1 MQKAVSNMNQYGYC
15 IIPKLLNVTECK
27 EYGEAVLQDV
37 QSVSTILFNRDNIDI
52 YNPQYEN
59 NEPQNYRELSMRED
73 LRFDLRH
80 GPKLDKI
87 RRRSTKEKEEES
99 CSGSTSVN
107 REGKGKK
114 SIVLT
119 SSEKECSSVF
129 LRGNGSLLEI
139 IRRTMNPRCTRTNSD
154 HNLWVGNIGR
164 WNFGGCGPNGS
175 FQNIRL
181 SPVYDNSFVYN
192 LPNAFYKRTSYKYYN
207 RSRLFLHKI
216 HIDNFVHFP
225 LTFYLN
231 QCIYVCSR

>member
-1 MQKAVSNMNQYGYC
+1 MGSIQKAVSNMNQYGYC

-99 CSGSTSVN
+99 CSGSTCVS
-107 REGKGKK
+107 REGKWKK

-119 SSEKECSSVF
+119 ASEKECSSVF

-139 IRRTMNPRCTRTNSD
+139 I
-154 HNLWVGNIGR
+154 
-164 WNFGGCGPNGS
+164 
-175 FQNIRL
+175 
-181 SPVYDNSFVYN
+181 
-192 LPNAFYKRTSYKYYN
+192 
-207 RSRLFLHKI
+207 
-216 HIDNFVHFP
+216 
-225 LTFYLN
+225 
-231 QCIYVCSR
+231 